1 MPMVVVPANEYQSH
15 APNETIDLSRNSDKA
30 WRPSKLEEGKGSR
43 NFQMSNEANI
53 KLAGAPVSWGV
64 DHMGRP
70 DLPPWQI
77 VFDQIA
83 DAGFPYT
90 ELGPLGYLPEDGR
103 LIRKEMESRKL
114 RVVGA
119 ALLAS
124 LGELDRRSQTLA
136 EARRLARL
144 VADAG
149 GAFLILVDWSPQR
162 HLTAGR
168 TEEASRLKGQAKRD
182 FHSLVSE
189 IGRVCLNEF
198 NLTTAAHPHAGSFLE
213 FEDEIDDLMDGTD
226 PAEVTLAI
234 DTGHSLYAEIDPA
247 SLFAKYA
254 KRTAYINFKDISS
267 SGLAQARR
275 NSLPFLA
282 AVDRGVF
289 CCLGDG
295 DVDFQAFCSELNK
308 AAYRGPCVIEQDRSP
323 KTFSSALAD
332 AKKAIRFVQ
341 QCGITFE

>member
-1 MPMVVVPANEYQSH
+1 
-15 APNETIDLSRNSDKA
+15 
-30 WRPSKLEEGKGSR
+30 
-43 NFQMSNEANI
+43 MSNEANI
-53 KLAGAPVSWGV
+53 KLAAAPVSWGV

-83 DAGFPYT
+83 DAGFRYT
-90 ELGPLGYLPEDGR
+90 ELGPLGYLPEDGG
-103 LIRKEMESRKL
+103 LIRKEVESRKL

-124 LGELDRRSQTLA
+124 LGESDRRSQTLA

-162 HLTAGR
+162 HPTAGR
-168 TEEASRLKGQAKRD
+168 TKEASRLKGQAKRD
-182 FHSLVSE
+182 FHSVVRE
-189 IGRVCLNEF
+189 IGRVCVSEF
-198 NLTTAAHPHAGSFLE
+198 DLTAAAHPHAGSFLE

-234 DTGHSLYAEIDPA
+234 DTGHSLYADIDPA

-254 KRTAYINFKDISS
+254 KRTSYVNFKDIS
-267 SGLAQARR
+267 GPVLTQARDKA
-275 NSLPFLA
+275 LAFLS
-282 AVDRGVF
+282 AVDQGVF

-295 DVDFQAFCSELNK
+295 EVDFRAFCNELNK
-308 AAYRGPCVIEQDRSP
+308 AGFRGPAVIEQDRSP
-323 KTFSSALAD
+323 ETFPSALAD
-332 AKKAIRFVQ
+332 AKKAIRFIQ
-341 QCGITFE
+341 QSGVTFE

>member
-1 MPMVVVPANEYQSH
+1 
-15 APNETIDLSRNSDKA
+15 
-30 WRPSKLEEGKGSR
+30 
-43 NFQMSNEANI
+43 MSNEANI
-53 KLAGAPVSWGV
+53 RLATAPVSWGV

-70 DLPPWQI
+70 DLPPWPI

-83 DAGFPYT
+83 DAGFRYT
-90 ELGPLGYLPEDGR
+90 ELGPLGYLPEDGG
-103 LIRKEMESRKL
+103 LIRGEMESRNL
-114 RVVGA
+114 GVVGA

-124 LGELDRRSQTLA
+124 LGEADRRSETLS

-162 HLTAGR
+162 HMTAGR
-168 TEEASRLKGQAKRD
+168 SKEATRVKGQARRN

-198 NLTTAAHPHAGSFLE
+198 NLTAAAHPHAGSFLE

-226 PAEVTLAI
+226 PAELTLAI
-234 DTGHSLYAEIDPA
+234 DTGHSLYADIDPA
-247 SLFAKYA
+247 SLFSKYA
-254 KRTAYINFKDISS
+254 KRTSYVNFKDISS
-267 SGLAQARR
+267 SELARARQ

>member
-1 MPMVVVPANEYQSH
+1 MN
-15 APNETIDLSRNSDKA
+15 
-30 WRPSKLEEGKGSR
+30 
-43 NFQMSNEANI
+43 NEANI
-53 KLAGAPVSWGV
+53 MLAAAPVSWGV

-70 DLPPWQI
+70 DLPAWSM

-83 DAGFPYT
+83 DAGFRYT
-90 ELGPLGYLPEDGR
+90 ELGPLGYLPENGA

-114 RVVGA
+114 QVVGA

-124 LGELDRRSQTLA
+124 LGETDRRSATLS

-162 HLTAGR
+162 HVTAGR
-168 TEEASRLKGQAKRD
+168 TKDATRLKGQAKRE

-189 IGRVCLNEF
+189 IGRVCLAEF
-198 NLTTAAHPHAGSFLE
+198 NLTAAAHPHAGSFLE

-226 PAEVTLAI
+226 PAAVTLAI
-234 DTGHSLYAEIDPA
+234 DTGHSLYADIDPA

-254 KRTAYINFKDISS
+254 KRTLYVNFKDV
-267 SGLAQARR
+267 SGPVLAHARD
-275 NSLPFLA
+275 NALPFLS
-282 AVDRGVF
+282 AVDKGVF

-295 DVDFQAFCSELNK
+295 VVEFRAFCDELNK
-308 AAYRGPCVIEQDRSP
+308 AGFRGPAVIEQDRSP
-323 KTFSSALAD
+323 ETFSSALAD
-332 AKKAIRFVQ
+332 ATQAIGFIQQFGMKAQESASR
-341 QCGITFE
+341 

>member
-1 MPMVVVPANEYQSH
+1 
-15 APNETIDLSRNSDKA
+15 
-30 WRPSKLEEGKGSR
+30 
-43 NFQMSNEANI
+43 
-53 KLAGAPVSWGV
+53 
-64 DHMGRP
+64 MGRP
-70 DLPPWQI
+70 DLPPWAI

-83 DAGFPYT
+83 GAGFRYT
-90 ELGPLGYLPEDGR
+90 ELGPLGYLPEDAG
-103 LIRKEMESRKL
+103 LIRGEMESRNL

-124 LGELDRRSQTLA
+124 LGETDRRSQTLA

-149 GAFLILVDWSPQR
+149 GAFLILVDWSPER
-162 HLTAGR
+162 HMTAGR
-168 TEEASRLKGQAKRD
+168 TKQATRLKGQAKRG

-189 IGRVCLNEF
+189 IGRICLKEF
-198 NLTTAAHPHAGSFLE
+198 GVSAAAHPHAGSFLE
-213 FEDEIDDLMDGTD
+213 FEDEIDDLMDATD

-234 DTGHSLYAEIDPA
+234 DTGHGLYADIDPA

-254 KRTAYINFKDISS
+254 KRTSYVNFKDISS
-267 SGLAQARR
+267 SALAQARQ
-275 NSLPFLA
+275 NSLPFLT

-295 DVDFQAFCSELNK
+295 DVDFRAFCSELSK
-308 AAYRGPCVIEQDRSP
+308 AGYRGPAVIEQDRSP

-332 AKKAIRFVQ
+332 AKKAMGFIH
-341 QCGITFE
+341 QCGVTFE